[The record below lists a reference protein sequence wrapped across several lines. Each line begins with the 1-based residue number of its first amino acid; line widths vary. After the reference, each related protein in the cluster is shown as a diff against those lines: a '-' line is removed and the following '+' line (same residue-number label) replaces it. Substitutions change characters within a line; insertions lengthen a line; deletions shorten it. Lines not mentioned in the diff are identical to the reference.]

1 MPIFGIVELAAQ
13 IYCIVHCIR
22 QRRNHWW
29 ILFILFVP
37 IIGCAVYFFTEI
49 WPELQGRQRYAGGTA
64 NANPLRYRPAPSKVK
79 QLRESVDFSNTVK
92 NRENLADEL
101 ARQGEYAEAVSVYQ
115 SCLKGFS
122 ENDVGILYKLAEAAF
137 AAENYDISLDAVHK
151 VRALSDYRASKV
163 RLLLARNYAAQGDI
177 EKATQ
182 VFEQAIEKHGD
193 IEIRYRYAEF
203 LYECNQH
210 TEALEAL
217 TEIQQAVDRL
227 PSHARKLNGEWIK
240 RAQKAQKTLQKEMT
254 A

>member
-1 MPIFGIVELAAQ
+1 MPIFGMIELAAQ

-22 QRRNHWW
+22 QRKNSWW
-29 ILFILFVP
+29 VLFILFVP
-37 IIGCAVYFFTEI
+37 VIGCAVYFITEVL
-49 WPELQGRQRYAGGTA
+49 PEIQGRRRYGGGTA
-64 NANPLRYRPAPSKVK
+64 NANPLRYRPAPSKVS

-101 ARQGEYAEAVSVYQ
+101 ARQGEYTEAVSVYQ

-137 AAENYDISLDAVHK
+137 AAEDYATSLDAVHK

-163 RLLLARNYAAQGDI
+163 RLLLARNYAAQGDT

-203 LYECNQH
+203 LYERNHHAQ
-210 TEALEAL
+210 ALQILA
-217 TEIQQAVDRL
+217 EIQQAVDRL
-227 PSHARKLNGEWIK
+227 PSHARKLNSEWIK
-240 RAQKAQKTLQKEMT
+240 RAQKAQKTLQKEM
-254 A
+254 AS

>member
-1 MPIFGIVELAAQ
+1 MTIFGIIELVAQ
-13 IYCIVHCIR
+13 IYCLVHCIR
-22 QRRNHWW
+22 QRRSSWW

-37 IIGCAVYFFTEI
+37 IIGCAVYFISEI
-49 WPELQGRQRYAGGTA
+49 WPELQGQRRYGSGTD
-64 NANPLRYRPAPSKVK
+64 NANPLRYRPAPSKVS

-101 ARQGEYAEAVSVYQ
+101 ARQGEYKESISVYQ

-137 AAENYDISLDAVHK
+137 AAEDYATSLDAVHK

-163 RLLLARNYAAQGDI
+163 RLLLARNYAAQGDT

-203 LYECNQH
+203 LYAQKQH
-210 TEALEAL
+210 SEALEVL
-217 TEIQQAVDRL
+217 TEIKQSADQL
-227 PSHARKLNGEWIK
+227 PAHARKLNNEWIK
-240 RAQKAQKTLQKEMT
+240 RAQKAQKHLQKEM
-254 A
+254 AA